1 MVKRGPVVPVIFF
14 LFSLRFV
21 LSSTESSSGAEPII
35 HYSGLA
41 TEAVASALKPF
52 TQYAAVLEASE
63 ADAYL
68 LFCTSLQ

>member
-1 MVKRGPVVPVIFF
+1 M
-14 LFSLRFV
+14 
-21 LSSTESSSGAEPII
+21 LSSTESSGGAEPII

-41 TEAVASALKPF
+41 TEAVAGGLKPF